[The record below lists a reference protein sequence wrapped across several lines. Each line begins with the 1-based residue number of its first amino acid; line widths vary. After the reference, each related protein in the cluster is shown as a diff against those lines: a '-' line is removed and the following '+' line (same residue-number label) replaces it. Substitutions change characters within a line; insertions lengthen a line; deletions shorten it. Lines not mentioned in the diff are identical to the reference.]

1 MFPLF
6 NLPMLN
12 VNKNLPS
19 KLLIVGLVLSV
30 LANVAGVLE
39 FAGIRASEPKCD
51 PIVKT
56 VVIHDTVTVPKYI
69 YSVEYDTIR
78 VRTCKGK
85 DVVAIDEYIDRN
97 QKLPTP
103 YRSSDVFVG
112 FKSSNHF
119 WGRKFA
125 SISEYSLGCN
135 GKIKRD
141 IPTHP
146 GWIWCTGEWIVS
158 FKEPIPLWETHNE

>member
-1 MFPLF
+1 MFKYDENP
-6 NLPMLN
+6 
-12 VNKNLPS
+12 NKRS
-19 KLLIVGLVLSV
+19 KCIFFIFILSV
-30 LANVAGVLE
+30 MANIAGVLE

-56 VVIHDTVTVPKYI
+56 VVIHDTDTVTVPKYV

-78 VRTCKGK
+78 VRSCKGK
-85 DVVAIDEYIDRN
+85 DVVTVDEYIDLN

-112 FKSSNHF
+112 FKSSNQF

-125 SISEYSLGCN
+125 PITEYSLGCN

-146 GWIWCTGEWIVS
+146 GWIWCTGTWIML
-158 FKEPIPLWETHNE
+158 FKEPIPLWEIHNE

>member
-1 MFPLF
+1 MITLEKEPR
-6 NLPMLN
+6 N
-12 VNKNLPS
+12 
-19 KLLIVGLVLSV
+19 GLKVFLLSV
-30 LANVAGVLE
+30 LVVSLIANIAACFTISQYTTLPE
-39 FAGIRASEPKCD
+39 

-56 VVIHDTVTVPKYI
+56 VLVHDTVTVTKTA

-85 DVVAIDEYIDRN
+85 EVVAIDEYIDHN

-112 FKSSNHF
+112 FKTSNHF

-125 SISEYSLGCN
+125 PITEYSLGCN

-146 GWIWCTGEWIVS
+146 GWLWCTGEWIMS